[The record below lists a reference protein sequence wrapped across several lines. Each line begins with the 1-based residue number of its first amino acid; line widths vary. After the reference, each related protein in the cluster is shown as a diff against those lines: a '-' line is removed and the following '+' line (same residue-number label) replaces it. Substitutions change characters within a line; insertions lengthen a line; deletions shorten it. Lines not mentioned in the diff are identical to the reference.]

1 MLAPWF
7 CMNRTWSL
15 QWLPV
20 LGEATSGL
28 IRLPAISDFQPTL
41 DVLREALEVGW
52 FWMILFRISEMH
64 EMDMS
69 VGELLEELIGDKER
83 GPRRN
88 NSRIP

>member
-1 MLAPWF
+1 M
-7 CMNRTWSL
+7 
-15 QWLPV
+15 

-64 EMDMS
+64 EMHEMDM
-69 VGELLEELIGDKER
+69 GELLEELIGDKER
-83 GPRRN
+83 GKRTKKKQL
-88 NSRIP
+88 